1 MHQGNERMSEELW
14 GRVDDYIVDRL
25 ATEDAAL
32 AAALAA
38 NAAAGLP
45 AMDVSAAQGKFL
57 NLMVRITGAKRVLEI
72 GTLGG
77 YSTIWMAKALPGDG
91 RMVTLEYDP
100 AHARVARQNIDAS
113 GIGGKVTIH
122 VGAAADTLPVVA
134 KENPEPFD
142 FVFIDADKPSNPIYL
157 DWAVKLSRRGTVI
170 ILDNVIRDGKV
181 IDPDN
186 TDPRIIGTRAAYDI
200 IGSHPRL
207 SATALQTVGSKGW
220 DGFAI
225 MVVD

>member
-1 MHQGNERMSEELW
+1 MSEELW

-25 ATEDAAL
+25 VNEDDAL
-32 AAALAA
+32 KAALAA
-38 NAAAGLP
+38 NAAAALP

-57 NLMVRITGAKRVLEI
+57 NLMVRITGAKRVLEL

-77 YSTIWMAKALPGDG
+77 YSTIWMAKALPANG
-91 RMVTLEYDP
+91 RLVTLEYDP
-100 AHARVARQNIDAS
+100 KHAEVARKNIDCS
-113 GIGGKVTIH
+113 GIGDKVTIH
-122 VGAAADTLPVVA
+122 VGAAVDTLPVVA
-134 KENPEPFD
+134 AQNPEPFD
-142 FVFIDADKPSNPIYL
+142 FIFIDADKPSNPIYL
-157 DWAVKLSRRGTVI
+157 DWAIKLGRPGTVI

-181 IDPDN
+181 LDPDN

>member
-1 MHQGNERMSEELW
+1 MDQALW
-14 GRVDDYIVDRL
+14 GRVDEYIVDKVVG
-25 ATEDAAL
+25 EDAAL

-57 NLMVRITGAKRVLEI
+57 NLMVRITRARWVLEI

-77 YSTIWMAKALPGDG
+77 YSTIWMAKALPADG
-91 RMVTLEYDP
+91 RLVTLEFDP
-100 AHARVARQNIDAS
+100 KHAQVARRNIDAS
-113 GIGGKVTIH
+113 GIGDKVTIH

-134 KENPEPFD
+134 AQNPEPFD
-142 FVFIDADKPSNPIYL
+142 FIFIDADKPSNPIYL
-157 DWAVKLSRRGTVI
+157 DWAVRLSRPGTVI

-181 IDPDN
+181 LEPDN

-200 IGSHPRL
+200 IGSHTRL

-225 MVVD
+225 MVVE